1 MNPPVLLV
9 TAGPTREPIDDVRF
23 LSNGASGTLGIETAL
38 AARDAGWQVHLA
50 LGPVS
55 SHPPLEG
62 IHLHPFTTARDLEEI
77 AIELWSEVDSL
88 VATAAVCDYRPAEK
102 IDGKRKKS
110 AGDWNLRLVRN
121 PDVLAARGAE
131 KGDRV
136 LVGFALEATLDVE
149 EALRKAV
156 NKRLDLV
163 LCNTPGNMGAAMGD
177 YVWIEPGGHTDSLPA
192 ISKREL
198 AQKLVEFIGT
208 RVASRRRDRAF
219 NGE

>member
-1 MNPPVLLV
+1 LNPPVLLV
-9 TAGPTREPIDDVRF
+9 TAGPTREPIDDVRY
-23 LSNGASGTLGIETAL
+23 LSNGASGILGIETAL
-38 AARDAGWQVHLA
+38 AARDVGWQVHLA

-77 AIELWSEVDSL
+77 SVELWSEVDSL

>member
-9 TAGPTREPIDDVRF
+9 TAGPTREPIDDVRY
-23 LSNGASGTLGIETAL
+23 LSNGASGTLGIEMAL

-50 LGPVS
+50 LGPVAT
-55 SHPPLEG
+55 HPPLEG
-62 IHLHPFTTARDLEEI
+62 IHLHPFTTARDLEKI
-77 AIELWSEVDSL
+77 AVELWPEVDSL

-110 AGDWNLRLVRN
+110 AGDWHLRLVRN

-136 LVGFALEATLDVE
+136 LVGFALEATMDVE

-163 LCNTPGNMGAAMGD
+163 LCNTPGNLGAAMGD